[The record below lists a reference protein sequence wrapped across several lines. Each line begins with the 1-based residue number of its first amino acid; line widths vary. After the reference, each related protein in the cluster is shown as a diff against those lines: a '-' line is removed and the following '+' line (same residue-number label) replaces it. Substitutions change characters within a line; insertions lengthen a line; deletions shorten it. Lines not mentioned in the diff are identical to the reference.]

1 MEKKPKMTKTQK
13 RLAGWKFLK
22 GFMHGSKY
30 VVAETP
36 VTVMAIVEHNEWFNQ
51 SSTKAASVS
60 TGLGMFIVTV
70 IVTLWCIVNK
80 EKTFKKIS
88 PFITAAIYLIIFGGI
103 CLFLQSILF
112 DLGMLLLFTGV
123 GMVVAVVE
131 DTVEKNAVQGRVDYW
146 NGVLSDAG
154 MNRKENEQKKKREAD
169 IRRAREEALNRA
181 VE

>member
-1 MEKKPKMTKTQK
+1 MEKKPKMTQTQK

-88 PFITAAIYLIIFGGI
+88 GFITAAIYLVVFGGI
-103 CLFLQSILF
+103 CLFLQSIIF
-112 DLGMLLLFTGV
+112 DLGWLCIYTGA
-123 GMVVAVVE
+123 GMILAVVE
-131 DTVEKNAVQGRVDYW
+131 DTVERNAVQKKVDYW

-169 IRRAREEALNRA
+169 VRRAKAEAA
-181 VE
+181 QATE